1 MSQDEIIKKQV
12 SGSKGLME
20 RAISYIPLYG
30 GYRKRNIRRDVD
42 REVRMFVVRTLKG
55 VKIDLGNIHRDV
67 VDSGDMNLARDVER
81 LRTKV
86 DTHATRIEKAVNG
99 YSGVWANVKK
109 KDEELDAVIEW
120 DVKLL
125 EGADDLRKLSEKIR
139 TDADD
144 GNVTKDSI
152 RGMENNVDDL
162 LENFMQRDAVLK
174 GFTEDN
180 EEDE

>member
-1 MSQDEIIKKQV
+1 MNQADTIKEQV
-12 SGSKGLME
+12 SGSKGLIE
-20 RAISYIPLYG
+20 RAMMYIPLYG

-55 VKIDLGNIHRDV
+55 VKMDLGNVHREV
-67 VDSGDMNLARDVER
+67 VDSGDMKLAKDVER

-99 YSGVWANVKK
+99 YSGIWSNVKK
-109 KDEELDAVIEW
+109 KDEELDAVIGW

-125 EGADDLRKLSEKIR
+125 EGADELRKISENVR
-139 TDADD
+139 AAADD
-144 GNVTKDSI
+144 GQSVKSEI
-152 RGMENNVDDL
+152 GKMENDVDDL

-174 GFTEDN
+174 GFTE
-180 EEDE
+180 EE